1 MNVGSLLS
9 RAGRTYAD
17 RPAVAVG
24 ADRIFA
30 DYGTLLGRVAALA
43 GGLERTFNLAPGD
56 RVALIMRNCAFYIE
70 ALFACWHGGWVA
82 VPVNAKLHPR
92 EFAFILAHS
101 GARLCLASD
110 DLAGQIEALRP
121 ELPDLRA
128 VIAVESGEY
137 RRLIAADPAPIAA
150 RAPEDTAW
158 LFYTSGTTGRPKGAM
173 LSHRNLLAMTTS
185 YFVDVDTIAPRDCI
199 IHAAP
204 MSHGSGMYILP
215 HVAAAAKQV
224 IPESG
229 GFEPDEL
236 FALIAAHPGASF
248 FAAPTMVR
256 RLVESPAA
264 ASADTG
270 NLKTI
275 VYGGAPMYAADC
287 KRAMAV
293 LGNKLR
299 ADLWPGREPDDH
311 HRAQQGA
318 PCRDRP
324 STLRTPAGLG
334 GHRAHRGRGRGRR
347 PRRSPAAVRR
357 DRRGAGARR
366 DGDDRILARS
376 EASARTL
383 RGGWLHTGDVGALDE
398 DGFLTL
404 KDRSKDLIIS
414 GGSNIYPREVEEV
427 LLQHPACRGVGG
439 RRTGSRLGRDRRRLR
454 RRGGRRCCGAGCPRR
469 AVPRSSRP
477 LQAAEALRVRRCLP
491 KNNYGKVLKT
501 ELRAQLA
508 REKES

>member
-1 MNVGSLLS
+1 M
-9 RAGRTYAD
+9 
-17 RPAVAVG
+17 
-24 ADRIFA
+24 
-30 DYGTLLGRVAALA
+30 
-43 GGLERTFNLAPGD
+43 
-56 RVALIMRNCAFYIE
+56 
-70 ALFACWHGGWVA
+70 
-82 VPVNAKLHPR
+82 PVNAKLHAR
-92 EFAFILAHS
+92 EFFILAHS
-101 GARLCLASD
+101 GARLCIASD
-110 DLAGQIEALRP
+110 DLAGRIEALRP

-137 RRLIAADPAPIAA
+137 READRGGSGAA
-150 RAPEDTAW
+150 RSHAPKDTAW
-158 LFYTSGTTGRPKGAM
+158 LFYTAAPLAGQGAM

-185 YFVDVDTIAPRDCI
+185 YFVDVDTIAPQDCI

-248 FAAPTMVR
+248 FAAPTMIR

-275 VYGGAPMYAADC
+275 VYGGAPMYAPIASGRWRC
-287 KRAMAV
+287 WATSCP
-293 LGNKLR
+293 
-299 ADLWPGREPDDH
+299 DLWPGREPDDH

-324 STLRTPAGLG
+324 STLRTPAGVG
-334 GHRAHRGRGRGRR
+334 GHRAHGGRGRGRR
-347 PRRSPAAVRR
+347 PRRIACCRPARPARCWS
-357 DRRGAGARR
+357 RGL
-366 DGDDRILARS
+366 GDDRLLARS

-404 KDRSKDLIIS
+404 KD
-414 GGSNIYPREVEEV
+414 
-427 LLQHPACRGVGG
+427 A
-439 RRTGSRLGRDRRRLR
+439 RRT
-454 RRGGRRCCGAGCPRR
+454 
-469 AVPRSSRP
+469 
-477 LQAAEALRVRRCLP
+477 
-491 KNNYGKVLKT
+491 
-501 ELRAQLA
+501 
-508 REKES
+508 